1 MNTNDNHT
9 GKKVL
14 ITGASSG
21 IRRALS
27 REFAKHEFNIIAVA
41 LHDKSLT
48 ALKNELLSNFRIEVE
63 TVAIDLTQED
73 SPLALYHEV
82 KNRGYVV
89 DILVNDAGVGQHGY
103 FVEGDSR

>member
-1 MNTNDNHT
+1 MNTNDNYA
-9 GKKVL
+9 GKTVL

-21 IRRALS
+21 IGRALA
-27 REFAKHEFNIIAVA
+27 REFAKHQFNIIAVA

-48 ALKNELLSNFRIEVE
+48 ALKNELLSNHRIEVE
-63 TVAIDLTQED
+63 TVAIDLTDEGA
-73 SPLALYHEV
+73 PAALYDEV
-82 KNRGYVV
+82 KNRGYNV

>member
-1 MNTNDNHT
+1 M
-9 GKKVL
+9 
-14 ITGASSG
+14 
-21 IRRALS
+21 
-27 REFAKHEFNIIAVA
+27 
-41 LHDKSLT
+41 
-48 ALKNELLSNFRIEVE
+48 E

-89 DILVNDAGVGQHGY
+89 DILVNDAGIGQHGY